1 MEGTLFVCQLS
12 GERHPRYN
20 VAVLNRKS
28 MDNFITELVSEED
41 IEITAGA
48 GRGWYAEYLW
58 IVDLFKRVEC
68 AEY

>member
-20 VAVLNRKS
+20 VAILNRKS

-48 GRGWYAEYLW
+48 GRGWYAKYL
-58 IVDLFKRVEC
+58 
-68 AEY
+68 